1 MDLTLD
7 AIQNPIV
14 DAYLEALPAG
24 IAPRILASRTA
35 FVADSDDY
43 ALKVATPGLTRQA
56 QQHRAAGH
64 TVKGDTVTDFRRQ
77 FDAHIGSPE
86 TVLRSLQADSV
97 LRRATDISFQV
108 HSVEP
113 THRDTLRS
121 IELIAEHIAPH
132 IL

>member
-1 MDLTLD
+1 M
-7 AIQNPIV
+7 

-64 TVKGDTVTDFRRQ
+64 AVKGDTVTDFRRQ